1 MGDYNSLLYLSLSL
15 CRYILEFVLQ
25 IVKIRFCYL
34 TVFKNKI
41 LFTKSI
47 FVKSSILDDFPI
59 IWDL

>member
-34 TVFKNKI
+34 TVI

-47 FVKSSILDDFPI
+47 FVKSSILDDFQMI
-59 IWDL
+59 